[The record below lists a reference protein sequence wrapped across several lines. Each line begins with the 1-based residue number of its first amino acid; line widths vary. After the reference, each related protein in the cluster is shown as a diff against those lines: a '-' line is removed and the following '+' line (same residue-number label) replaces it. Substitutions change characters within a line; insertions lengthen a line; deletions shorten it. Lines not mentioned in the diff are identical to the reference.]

1 MSTAG
6 SNEIGAALC
15 DSLSGAVRP
24 MLTDAKRK
32 FQATNK
38 NAAPTSAIA
47 VFTMPLRSLPISAS
61 ILSALRHASDR
72 ILISSLGGRI

>member
-15 DSLSGAVRP
+15 DSLSGSVG
-24 MLTDAKRK
+24 LLFNDAKCN

-38 NAAPTSAIA
+38 NAASTSEIA
-47 VFTMPLRSLPISAS
+47 VFAMALRSLPIDAS
-61 ILSALRHASDR
+61 ILSALRHAS
-72 ILISSLGGRI
+72 IAF